1 MPGARTGAKSL
12 EGWSEND
19 ATDRPLN
26 RLVSPDATNRRRI
39 LVVDD
44 YRDGAESL
52 AAVLR
57 STGSL
62 VETAYD
68 GQEALRKADA
78 GTPDVVILDISLPD
92 TDGYAVCRA
101 IRSRPWGRDAVIV
114 SMSGLRSAEDGREA
128 RKAGFDRH
136 FVKPLSVTVL
146 MDWLRER
153 KPPRGGSSAAFAEG
167 ASG

>member
-1 MPGARTGAKSL
+1 MPGARTGARSL

-19 ATDRPLN
+19 GTDRPLN
-26 RLVSPDATNRRRI
+26 RLVSPDAAVRRRV

-57 STGSL
+57 STGSV
-62 VETAYD
+62 VETAYN

-78 GTPDVVILDISLPD
+78 TTPDVVILDISLPD
-92 TDGYAVCRA
+92 TDGYAVCRT
-101 IRSRPWGRDAVIV
+101 IRSRPWGQHAVIV

-136 FVKPLSVTVL
+136 FVKPLSVSAL
-146 MDWLRER
+146 MEWLRER
-153 KPPRGGSSAAFAEG
+153 QPPRGDSPTAFVEG
-167 ASG
+167 AGS